1 MEMDFL
7 RMAGSLFVTLVLA
20 GSLASIPVRAAAQI
34 PAGALEY
41 RQEMVQLLVDI
52 HQYAQRKNTAFF
64 LLSNNGLPL
73 LNPAETPPA
82 AVAALAASLDGV
94 LIESC
99 HYGWELK
106 DDVATPPE
114 EQASMRAYIQYAKLQ
129 QLPVFNIDY
138 CFSRRA
144 VRSASSLNRQDGL
157 VGFAAPRRQ
166 LDTIPAALE
175 NENAQ
180 NCRSLRTARNFL
192 VLLNPERFATRAAYL
207 AALQA
212 TNYDLLI
219 VDLIYGDAPLQ
230 PAEVQALK
238 KKANGGKRLVFA
250 YMSVGEAET
259 YRPYWQTAWED
270 APPAW
275 LAAKNEDWV
284 GSYKVKYWTREW
296 RALLYGSQSA
306 YLDQILA
313 AGFDGAFLDVVDAY
327 DYFSAASAE

>member
-73 LNPAETPPA
+73 LTPAETPPA

-94 LIESC
+94 LTESC

-157 VGFAAPRRQ
+157 VGFAAPR
-166 LDTIPAALE
+166 
-175 NENAQ
+175 
-180 NCRSLRTARNFL
+180 
-192 VLLNPERFATRAAYL
+192 
-207 AALQA
+207 
-212 TNYDLLI
+212 
-219 VDLIYGDAPLQ
+219 
-230 PAEVQALK
+230 
-238 KKANGGKRLVFA
+238 
-250 YMSVGEAET
+250 
-259 YRPYWQTAWED
+259 
-270 APPAW
+270 
-275 LAAKNEDWV
+275 
-284 GSYKVKYWTREW
+284 
-296 RALLYGSQSA
+296 
-306 YLDQILA
+306 
-313 AGFDGAFLDVVDAY
+313 
-327 DYFSAASAE
+327 